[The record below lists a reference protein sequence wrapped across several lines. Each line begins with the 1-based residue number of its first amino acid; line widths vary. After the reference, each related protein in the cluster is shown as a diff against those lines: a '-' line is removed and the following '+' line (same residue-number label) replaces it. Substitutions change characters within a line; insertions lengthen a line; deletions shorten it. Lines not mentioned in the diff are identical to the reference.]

1 MKKPHEYL
9 FALYDEGE
17 MVRTLDDGLTA
28 REIALDP
35 RFDKKLT
42 VRTYKLLK
50 RSEEPKGVP
59 VKCWR
64 EKDEQHLR

>member
-1 MKKPHEYL
+1 MKSTPYEYL
-9 FALYDEGE
+9 FVLYDKKGS
-17 MVRTLDDGLTA
+17 MVRTFVDRSNA
-28 REIALDP
+28 HHIAFHPSFKD
-35 RFDKKLT
+35 KLT

-64 EKDEQHLR
+64 EK